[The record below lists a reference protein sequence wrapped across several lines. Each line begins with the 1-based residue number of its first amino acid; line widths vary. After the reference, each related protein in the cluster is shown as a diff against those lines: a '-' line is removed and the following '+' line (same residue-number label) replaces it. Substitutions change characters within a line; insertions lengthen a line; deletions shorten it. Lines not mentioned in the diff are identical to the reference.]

1 MRFIGNGL
9 EMNDINYICPICKHR
24 RDIAKGLPA
33 TCNYCS
39 EQMIPTASVR
49 GQKILDQDKEK
60 TK

>member
-1 MRFIGNGL
+1 
-9 EMNDINYICPICKHR
+9 MNAINYICPVCKHR
-24 RDIAKGLPA
+24 KDIPKDIPA

-49 GQKILDQDKEK
+49 GQKVLDQDKEK